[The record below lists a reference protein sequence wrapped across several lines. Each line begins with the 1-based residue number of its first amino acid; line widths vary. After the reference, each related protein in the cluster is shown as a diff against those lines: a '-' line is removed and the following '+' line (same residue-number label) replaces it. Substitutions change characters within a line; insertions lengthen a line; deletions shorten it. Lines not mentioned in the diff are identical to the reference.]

1 MNAREI
7 AKFVCQL
14 LALYFTATILFS
26 APYLFSSLFYVEE
39 GLGPGRLALFTAT
52 LAVFLGQVFVALT
65 LWLGASR
72 FSRWIAPE
80 PSAIDLGGLSL
91 EVLQRLAFSVVG
103 LVFALQGG
111 AALLEQSILSLNASF
126 GSGMSWSEAVG
137 SGIRLLLG
145 GFLLLGA
152 KGLTGF
158 LSGLESNRIPHDKVE
173 GEEGRNDVERKL

>member
-1 MNAREI
+1 MNTREI

-26 APYLFSSLFYVEE
+26 APYLFSSLFYVDE
-39 GLGPGRLALFTAT
+39 GLGPSRLALFTAT
-52 LAVFLGQVFVALT
+52 LAVFLGQFFVALA
-65 LWLGASR
+65 LWLGAGR
-72 FSRWIAPE
+72 FSRWIVPE
-80 PSAIDLGGLSL
+80 PSTIDLGGLSL

-126 GSGMSWSEAVG
+126 GLGLSWREVVG
-137 SGIRLLLG
+137 PGVRLLLG

-158 LSGLESNRIPHDKVE
+158 LSGLESNRISRE
-173 GEEGRNDVERKL
+173 EIESEEGQSSVEEKS